1 MDVVIYAIVAILQ
14 VLPFGNTVGG
24 NENIDLRR
32 APRQQDISSFGD
44 WRKASMHRIEVG
56 AEFRDSRL
64 ALYNAG
70 NFRRI

>member
-1 MDVVIYAIVAILQ
+1 MDVVIYAIVTILQ
-14 VLPFGNTVGG
+14 VLTFRNTVCA

-32 APRQQDISSFGD
+32 APRQQDIFPFGD
-44 WRKASMHRIEVG
+44 RRKTGKYRIEVG
-56 AEFRDSRL
+56 AEFRDGRL

>member
-24 NENIDLRR
+24 NKDIDLRR

-44 WRKASMHRIEVG
+44 RRKAGKYRIEVG
-56 AEFRDSRL
+56 AEFRDGRL